1 MFYFSSYVRIVRSE
15 LPGNGKTLYIQRL
28 GEKLSGIEVPIM
40 RIPIHGPDVPNDII
54 LKKLRDL
61 SPNDARIIHFDI
73 ASSVCV
79 NNL

>member
-1 MFYFSSYVRIVRSE
+1 MFE
-15 LPGNGKTLYIQRL
+15 LYDLNFLEMAKLCIYKDWGK
-28 GEKLSGIEVPIM
+28 KLSGIEVPIM